1 MPGPD
6 ISNFVTKGKASVL
19 FDGQFG
25 STGKGLAAA
34 WVGESNHIDWCV
46 TNASANAG
54 HTSILEPH
62 VDDEGVE
69 YPGGPVVSFH
79 IPSAFHTARHLNWAR
94 VYIDAGAIID
104 IDVLN
109 REIEELNI
117 PFSQIFVNPNAAV
130 ILPCDYAEENASG
143 SSATKIASTRK
154 GVGAAL
160 ARKVMRKGPNLG
172 KYIQQSGHKIKFQ
185 CKPVCLNRELLE
197 DKAVLVE
204 VPQGFS
210 LSVNASGFYPYTTSR
225 DCTLQQGLSD
235 AGIHPRF
242 FYKSM
247 AVVRT
252 LPIRVGNIYS
262 EAGHQQGFSGPG
274 YKDQR
279 ELDWSMLP
287 GVTPEV
293 TTVTKRQRRLFNFS
307 VEQYRAMLEHSL
319 PDVVFLNFCNYLE
332 SRTKVNAMVADMM
345 VQEAK
350 LGLRP
355 MHFYGYSPKSSDISE
370 YPR

>member
-1 MPGPD
+1 
-6 ISNFVTKGKASVL
+6 
-19 FDGQFG
+19 
-25 STGKGLAAA
+25 
-34 WVGESNHIDWCV
+34 
-46 TNASANAG
+46 
-54 HTSILEPH
+54 
-62 VDDEGVE
+62 
-69 YPGGPVVSFH
+69 
-79 IPSAFHTARHLNWAR
+79 
-94 VYIDAGAIID
+94 
-104 IDVLN
+104 
-109 REIEELNI
+109 
-117 PFSQIFVNPNAAV
+117 
-130 ILPCDYAEENASG
+130 
-143 SSATKIASTRK
+143 
-154 GVGAAL
+154 
-160 ARKVMRKGPNLG
+160 
-172 KYIQQSGHKIKFQ
+172 
-185 CKPVCLNRELLE
+185 
-197 DKAVLVE
+197 